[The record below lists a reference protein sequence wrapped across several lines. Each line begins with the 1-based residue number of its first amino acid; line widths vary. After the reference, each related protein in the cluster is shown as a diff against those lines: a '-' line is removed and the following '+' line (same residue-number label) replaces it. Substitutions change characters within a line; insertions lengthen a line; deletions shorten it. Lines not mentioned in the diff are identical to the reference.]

1 MFNLVS
7 KILFMLN
14 HFLNISG
21 VRFYLEF
28 NNNTLALSK
37 DIFSTSDLP
46 MIGKEMMK
54 KVMKMINC
62 KYTMLV
68 SCKGLKWNVCPRY

>member
-7 KILFMLN
+7 KILFMPN
-14 HFLNISG
+14 HFINILG

-28 NNNTLALSK
+28 NNNTLALSE
-37 DIFSTSDLP
+37 DIFSTSGLQV
-46 MIGKEMMK
+46 IGKEMMK
-54 KVMKMINC
+54 KINH